1 MRINS
6 TQRVLLILA
15 IVSVLLPVSAVAE
28 PPARTGPGGLLL
40 WETPRNIASVA
51 FEDGSGNALSLSDF
65 SGKFVLLNLW
75 ATWCGPCREEMPT
88 LDALQAELGGV
99 DFEVL
104 ALSLD
109 RQGVSAVTEFY
120 KEIGIEHLGVYVD
133 DSGMAGNKLRA
144 VGIPTTLLLNTKGQ
158 EIGRL
163 VGTAEWNSDEMIMFL
178 ADILS

>member
-1 MRINS
+1 MM
-6 TQRVLLILA
+6 TLVLVA
-15 IVSVLLPVSAVAE
+15 TLLPLSTVAE

-40 WETPRNIASVA
+40 WETPQDIAAVT

-65 SGKFVLLNLW
+65 SGKYVLLNLW

-88 LDALQAELGGV
+88 LDALQSELGGSNF
-99 DFEVL
+99 DVL

-109 RQGVSAVTEFY
+109 RQGAGVVTEFY
-120 KEIGIEHLGVYVD
+120 REIGIENLGVYVD

-144 VGIPTTLLLNTKGQ
+144 VGIPTTLLLNTEGQ

-163 VGTAEWNSDEMIMFL
+163 VGTAEWNSDEMIKFL